1 MLKNNLMQADKL
13 IRTAEDAK
21 LLRTPLIQNS
31 IRAVLASGD
40 PALAGHIQK
49 YLELKAGEAKLLQY
63 PFEQYLENPVT
74 PHSGNDNKIVIG
86 MIQRINQ
93 AFIYLLNLL
102 VMHCLVIGASGT
114 GKTTLFYGLIAQCIK
129 HGVNVLVFDKDKQDY
144 RHLLRFFKDLPV
156 FDAAK
161 NFFFNP
167 WQVPSHVNPKHW
179 LAASVQIFCKA
190 NSLLDGSESL
200 LLEIMVWLYEKFGV
214 FSSNSGKAPTM
225 LDLYKRVTSLNFKGF
240 RSKGYQESIINRL
253 EAYISLHG
261 DIYEYERG
269 IPIEWISNNSMVLEV
284 KGLTD
289 RVARFNTTILLY
301 ALFMHRL
308 AINERGNTLRNLA
321 VIDEAKWLAPPG
333 YNEASGFSVLTS
345 IMAMAREAGLG
356 LVLGDQTAQLDDSV
370 FVNSRIKC
378 CFRLGDGQDIEK
390 IKHAMSLTEEQAR
403 YITRL
408 GTGECIVRI
417 PGEEPFI
424 INTLKVNLE

>member
-1 MLKNNLMQADKL
+1 MLKNNIMQVDKL
-13 IRTAEDAK
+13 IRTAEEAK

-31 IRAVLASGD
+31 VRAVLASGD
-40 PALAGHIQK
+40 PSLANHIQK
-49 YLELKAGEAKLLQY
+49 YLELKAGEEKLLQY
-63 PFEQYLENPVT
+63 PFEQYLENPT
-74 PHSGNDNKIVIG
+74 TSDYGSDKKIIIG
-86 MIQRINQ
+86 MIQRANQ
-93 AFIYLLNLL
+93 AFLYLLNLL
-102 VMHCLVIGASGT
+102 AMHCLVLGASGT
-114 GKTTLFYGLIAQCIK
+114 GKTTLFYGLISQCIE
-129 HGVNVLVFDKDKQDY
+129 HGINVLIFDKDKQDY
-144 RHLLRFFKDLPV
+144 RHLVRLFKDLPV

-161 NFFFNP
+161 DFFFNP
-167 WQVPSHVNPKHW
+167 WQVPSFVNPKHW
-179 LAASVQIFCKA
+179 LAVSVQIFCKA

-200 LLEIMVWLYEKFGV
+200 LLETMVWLFDKFGV
-214 FSSNSGKAPTM
+214 FEDSGKFPTM
-225 LDLYKRVTSLNFKGF
+225 KDLYKKITSYSFKGF
-240 RSKGYQESIINRL
+240 RSRGYQESIINRL

-261 DIYEYERG
+261 DIYEYEQG
-269 IPIEWISNNSMVLEV
+269 IPIEWVAKNSLVLEV

-301 ALFMHRL
+301 ALFTHRL
-308 AINERGNTLRNLA
+308 AKNERGNTLRNLA

-356 LVLGDQTAQLDDSV
+356 LLLGDQSAQLDDSV
-370 FVNSRIKC
+370 FVNSRMKC

-390 IKHAMSLTEEQAR
+390 VKHAMSLTEEQAR

-417 PGEEPFI
+417 PQEEPFV

>member
-1 MLKNNLMQADKL
+1 MLKNNFTKVDDL
-13 IRTAEDAK
+13 IKTAEDAK

-31 IRAVLASGD
+31 LRAVLASGD
-40 PALAGHIQK
+40 PALASHIQK
-49 YLELKAGEAKLLQY
+49 YLELKAGEEKLLQY
-63 PFEQYLENPVT
+63 PFEQYLENPIS
-74 PHSGNDNKIVIG
+74 PDSGSDKKIVIG

-93 AFIYLLNLL
+93 AFIYFLTWLA
-102 VMHCLVIGASGT
+102 MHCLVLGASGT
-114 GKTTLFYGLIAQCIK
+114 GKTTLFYGLIAQSIK
-129 HGVNVLVFDKDKQDY
+129 HGTNVLIIDKDKQDY
-144 RHLLRFFKDLPV
+144 RHLIRFFKDLPV

-161 NFFFNP
+161 DFFFNP
-167 WQVPSHVNPKHW
+167 WQVPAYVNPKHW
-179 LAASVQIFCKA
+179 LATSVQIFCKA

-200 LLEIMVWLYEKFGV
+200 LLEIMIWLYEKFGV
-214 FSSNSGKAPTM
+214 FQNSGKFPTM
-225 LDLYKRVTSLNFKGF
+225 VDLHKRVASLNFKGF

-261 DIYEYERG
+261 DIYEYEQG
-269 IPIEWISNNSMVLEV
+269 IPIEWIANNSMVLEV

-308 AINERGNTLRNLA
+308 AKNERGGSLRNLA
-321 VIDEAKWLAPPG
+321 VVDEAKWLAPPG

-345 IMAMAREAGLG
+345 IMAMAREIGLG
-356 LVLGDQTAQLDDSV
+356 LILGDQSAQLDDSV

-378 CFRLGDGQDIEK
+378 CFRMGDGQDIEK
-390 IKHAMSLTEEQAR
+390 VKHAMSLTEEQAR

-417 PGEEPFI
+417 PGEEPFVV
-424 INTLKVNLE
+424 NTLKVNLE